1 MRSDAPPGGCSFT
14 ITDWARERAALYA
27 VRHAVFVEEQ
37 GVPAE
42 LEADH
47 WDALSR
53 HVLVR
58 AADGTPVAT
67 GRLLPDGHIGRL
79 AVLRAWRGRGLGQ
92 ALMARLIELAREAG
106 LREVVLNA
114 QLRAEPFYAAL
125 GFVAEGDTFIEAGIA
140 HRVMRRRLD

>member
-1 MRSDAPPGGCSFT
+1 MTRRAADWHLAV
-14 ITDWARERAALYA
+14 TDWTRDHAALYA

-37 GVPAE
+37 GVPVE
-42 LEADH
+42 LEQDH

-79 AVLRAWRGRGLGQ
+79 AVLRAWRGQGLGQ
-92 ALMARLIELAREAG
+92 ALMARLVELAREAG

-140 HRVMRRRLD
+140 HRVMRRRLA